1 MQSVSPA
8 DQSRLR
14 TFHLIEKKMIQSAA
28 RAACRT
34 NYTDLVTVYS
44 DEDNAALTNLIN
56 MSNVARV
63 DGGWIG
69 LTRNQ
74 SSDKWSNGADVTFSN
89 PTGDCG
95 SGPCCAAMKA
105 DGAWE
110 SLTCT
115 VKKPFMCYKQGVTDL
130 TPSYY
135 FISEN
140 MNWYEAQSY
149 CRRSFTDLVS
159 IRDQNQNE
167 AVKTA
172 GLNSST
178 PFWIGLLRDDWEW
191 TDGGRSAYRNWGTAY
206 IHISGE
212 RMTWESALDYCR
224 GGNRA
229 GLLRIQSEADQKEV
243 ERELR
248 RSRVSGTLWVGLGQS
263 QLFGFWIWTDGT
275 GPSLEKTLSKWQHVL
290 LYKKGYKP
298 RLPTLIMGNV
308 RSLANK
314 MDELAAL
321 AMSQKEYRQCS
332 LMCFSET
339 WLHQDI
345 PDDNVSITGFQTV
358 RADRDCTESGDF
370 NHVTMARTLPN
381 FTQYVDCP
389 TREER
394 TLDLLYANVKDA
406 YSCSPLPPLGGSDHN
421 LVNISS
427 KYVPQD
433 CFETTDWTALY
444 EPHGEDIDGLTECIT
459 DYINFC
465 VDSTVPTR
473 TVKCYPNNKPW
484 VTKDIKALLN
494 KKKRAFRAGDREEVR
509 TTQRELKRTIREAKD
524 GYRRKLEWKLQ
535 QNNMRGV
542 WSGMRTITGFRS
554 SNNRGVEGSVDR
566 ANELNLFFNRFDTA
580 SSDLPLPDSSAAWPQ
595 QPTPL
600 HPPPPPDSL
609 PHSCDSPLHTPSP
622 PPPVTSTVN
631 FSADQRVP
639 VTWKTSCIVPVPK
652 TPRPSDIKDYRP
664 VALTSHIMK
673 TMERLVLE
681 QLRPMVQ
688 PLLDPLQFAY
698 QPRLGVE
705 DAIIY
710 LLNRV
715 YAHLDKPA
723 STVRVMFFDFSSA
736 FNTIQPALLGD
747 KLNVM
752 QVDAPL
758 VSWIVDYL
766 TGRPQYVRLYHCVS
780 DRVVSN
786 TGAPQGTV
794 LSPFLFT
801 LYTTDFN
808 YCTETCH
815 LQKFSDDSAVVGCI
829 SRGDEDEYRAT
840 VNDFVA
846 WCELNHLQ
854 LNVTKT
860 KKLVVDLRR
869 DKTQVTPIS
878 IKGVSVDTVEDYK
891 YLGVHIDN
899 KLDWAKNTDALYRK
913 GQSRLYFLRRLRSFN
928 ICRTMLRIFYES
940 VVASAILYAVAC
952 WGSRLRVADANRLN
966 KLIRKA
972 SDVVGVEL
980 DSLMAVSE
988 RRTLSKLQTI
998 MDNGS
1003 HPLYHTVMSHRSTF
1017 SARLIQPKCTT
1028 ERHRRYWP
1036 VSFALLTIQRVLFL
1050 FGPENVTSIIQLSS
1064 NEPWFSAEL
1073 REERRQHSRVRTGGQ
1088 TLTSAVMMVF
1098 KCLVL
1103 AHLKAITD
1111 PLLDPL

>member
-1 MQSVSPA
+1 MLRTVRVKPQASTKDLQHDLAADGVTVYRSTIQRTLHKEMLYGRVMQRKPFLHSHHK
-8 DQSRLR
+8 QSRLS
-14 TFHLIEKKMIQSAA
+14 FFAVKVL
-28 RAACRT
+28 
-34 NYTDLVTVYS
+34 L
-44 DEDNAALTNLIN
+44 
-56 MSNVARV
+56 
-63 DGGWIG
+63 
-69 LTRNQ
+69 
-74 SSDKWSNGADVTFSN
+74 
-89 PTGDCG
+89 
-95 SGPCCAAMKA
+95 
-105 DGAWE
+105 
-110 SLTCT
+110 SLSWCT
-115 VKKPFMCYKQGVTDL
+115 VAQHGPFVY
-130 TPSYY
+130 
-135 FISEN
+135 
-140 MNWYEAQSY
+140 
-149 CRRSFTDLVS
+149 
-159 IRDQNQNE
+159 IRDQLI
-167 AVKTA
+167 ALKPAGMDTRTA
-172 GLNSST
+172 NIPEELWRRTHRG
-178 PFWIGLLRDDWEW
+178 
-191 TDGGRSAYRNWGTAY
+191 
-206 IHISGE
+206 
-212 RMTWESALDYCR
+212 CR
-224 GGNRA
+224 GGTKQRTGKSRA
-229 GLLRIQSEADQKEV
+229 K
-243 ERELR
+243 R
-248 RSRVSGTLWVGLGQS
+248 RRLM
-263 QLFGFWIWTDGT
+263 
-275 GPSLEKTLSKWQHVL
+275 E
-290 LYKKGYKP
+290 KKGYKP

-314 MDELAAL
+314 MDELTAL

-332 LMCFSET
+332 LMCFLET

-394 TLDLLYANVKDA
+394 TLDLLYANVK
-406 YSCSPLPPLGGSDHN
+406 SQPVTTRTVRRWSEETSEGL
-421 LVNISS
+421 
-427 KYVPQD
+427 QD

-444 EPHGEDIDGLTECIT
+444 EPHGKDIDGLTECIT

-509 TTQRELKRTIREAKD
+509 TTQGELKRTIREAKD
-524 GYRRKLEWKLQ
+524 RYRR
-535 QNNMRGV
+535 NMREV

-600 HPPPPPDSL
+600 HPPPPDSL
-609 PHSCDSPLHTPSP
+609 PPSCDSPLHTSSP

-631 FSADQRVP
+631 LTADQRVP
-639 VTWKTSCIVPVPK
+639 VMWKTSCIVPMPK

-681 QLRPMVQ
+681 QLQPMVQ

-752 QVDAPL
+752 QVDATL
-758 VSWIVDYL
+758 VSRIVDYL
-766 TGRPQYVRLYHCVS
+766 TGRPQYVRLHHCVS

-786 TGAPQGTV
+786 TGAPQGIV

-840 VNDFVA
+840 VNNFVA
-846 WCELNHLQ
+846 WCKLNHLQ

-860 KKLVVDLRR
+860 KELVVDLRR
-869 DKTQVTPIS
+869 DKAQVTPIS
-878 IKGVSVDTVEDYK
+878 IKGVSVDTLEDFK

-899 KLDWAKNTDALYRK
+899 KLDWAKNTDALYKK

-1028 ERHRRYWP
+1028 ERHRSADFEITPSSTFSYTT
-1036 VSFALLTIQRVLFL
+1036 AL
-1050 FGPENVTSIIQLSS
+1050 P
-1064 NEPWFSAEL
+1064 
-1073 REERRQHSRVRTGGQ
+1073 
-1088 TLTSAVMMVF
+1088 
-1098 KCLVL
+1098 
-1103 AHLKAITD
+1103 KA
-1111 PLLDPL
+1111 

>member
-1 MQSVSPA
+1 MYCCSGS
-8 DQSRLR
+8 
-14 TFHLIEKKMIQSAA
+14 TSA
-28 RAACRT
+28 
-34 NYTDLVTVYS
+34 VFQ
-44 DEDNAALTNLIN
+44 IH
-56 MSNVARV
+56 
-63 DGGWIG
+63 
-69 LTRNQ
+69 
-74 SSDKWSNGADVTFSN
+74 SS
-89 PTGDCG
+89 
-95 SGPCCAAMKA
+95 
-105 DGAWE
+105 
-110 SLTCT
+110 
-115 VKKPFMCYKQGVTDL
+115 
-130 TPSYY
+130 
-135 FISEN
+135 
-140 MNWYEAQSY
+140 
-149 CRRSFTDLVS
+149 
-159 IRDQNQNE
+159 
-167 AVKTA
+167 TA
-172 GLNSST
+172 GT
-178 PFWIGLLRDDWEW
+178 PLRLTEDSPPTTSIQPTVSCGQCPVTTDEELEDDQ
-191 TDGGRSAYRNWGTAY
+191 
-206 IHISGE
+206 HK
-212 RMTWESALDYCR
+212 LH
-224 GGNRA
+224 GN
-229 GLLRIQSEADQKEV
+229 
-243 ERELR
+243 
-248 RSRVSGTLWVGLGQS
+248 
-263 QLFGFWIWTDGT
+263 
-275 GPSLEKTLSKWQHVL
+275 
-290 LYKKGYKP
+290 YKKHQQGRQDK
-298 RLPTLIMGNV
+298 
-308 RSLANK
+308 SLKQA
-314 MDELAAL
+314 
-321 AMSQKEYRQCS
+321 
-332 LMCFSET
+332 
-339 WLHQDI
+339 
-345 PDDNVSITGFQTV
+345 G
-358 RADRDCTESGDF
+358 
-370 NHVTMARTLPN
+370 
-381 FTQYVDCP
+381 TQA
-389 TREER
+389 T
-394 TLDLLYANVKDA
+394 
-406 YSCSPLPPLGGSDHN
+406 
-421 LVNISS
+421 
-427 KYVPQD
+427 
-433 CFETTDWTALY
+433 
-444 EPHGEDIDGLTECIT
+444 
-459 DYINFC
+459 
-465 VDSTVPTR
+465 
-473 TVKCYPNNKPW
+473 
-484 VTKDIKALLN
+484 
-494 KKKRAFRAGDREEVR
+494 
-509 TTQRELKRTIREAKD
+509 
-524 GYRRKLEWKLQ
+524 
-535 QNNMRGV
+535 
-542 WSGMRTITGFRS
+542 
-554 SNNRGVEGSVDR
+554 SNNRPDR
-566 ANELNLFFNRFDTA
+566 PASEECLVMSRGYLDAKFDTA

-639 VTWKTSCIVPVPK
+639 VMWKTSCIVPVPK

-766 TGRPQYVRLYHCVS
+766 TGRPQYVRLHHCVS

-860 KKLVVDLRR
+860 KELVVDLRR
-869 DKTQVTPIS
+869 DKAQVTPIS

-899 KLDWAKNTDALYRK
+899 KLDWSKNTDALYRK

-988 RRTLSKLQTI
+988 RRTLAKLQTI

-1028 ERHRRYWP
+1028 ERHRRCA
-1036 VSFALLTIQRVLFL
+1036 SKTCT
-1050 FGPENVTSIIQLSS
+1050 NNLSS
-1064 NEPWFSAEL
+1064 FDL
-1073 REERRQHSRVRTGGQ
+1073 
-1088 TLTSAVMMVF
+1088 
-1098 KCLVL
+1098 
-1103 AHLKAITD
+1103 
-1111 PLLDPL
+1111 

>member
-1 MQSVSPA
+1 MFFDFSSAFNTIQPLRLKDKLARMQVDPHLVSW
-8 DQSRLR
+8 
-14 TFHLIEKKMIQSAA
+14 I
-28 RAACRT
+28 T
-34 NYTDLVTVYS
+34 NYLTGRPQYVRLKDCMSETVVSSTGAPQGTVLSPFLFTLYTSDFRYNSETCHMQKFSDDTAIVACVRGGQEAEYRNLVEDFVAWYHRHNLLLNTSKTKEMVVDFRRARPLTQLVFIEGVEVEMVRTYRYLGLHLDGRLDWKLLQMFYQTVVSSCLFYAVVCWGGNIKKRDEMRLDKLVRRAGSVVGVELDSVVKVAEMRTLHKLLSIMDDDGHPLHTIIMDRRSKFSGRLLSQSCSTDRL
-44 DEDNAALTNLIN
+44 
-56 MSNVARV
+56 
-63 DGGWIG
+63 
-69 LTRNQ
+69 
-74 SSDKWSNGADVTFSN
+74 
-89 PTGDCG
+89 
-95 SGPCCAAMKA
+95 
-105 DGAWE
+105 
-110 SLTCT
+110 
-115 VKKPFMCYKQGVTDL
+115 
-130 TPSYY
+130 
-135 FISEN
+135 
-140 MNWYEAQSY
+140 
-149 CRRSFTDLVS
+149 RRSFQLS
-159 IRDQNQNE
+159 E
-167 AVKTA
+167 AVPSRTMLVERVLLIALKPAGMDTRTA
-172 GLNSST
+172 NIPEELWRRTHRG
-178 PFWIGLLRDDWEW
+178 
-191 TDGGRSAYRNWGTAY
+191 
-206 IHISGE
+206 
-212 RMTWESALDYCR
+212 CR
-224 GGNRA
+224 GGTKQRTGKSRA
-229 GLLRIQSEADQKEV
+229 K
-243 ERELR
+243 R
-248 RSRVSGTLWVGLGQS
+248 RRLM
-263 QLFGFWIWTDGT
+263 
-275 GPSLEKTLSKWQHVL
+275 E
-290 LYKKGYKP
+290 KKGYKP
-298 RLPTLIMGNV
+298 RLPTLIMGN
-308 RSLANK
+308 
-314 MDELAAL
+314 
-321 AMSQKEYRQCS
+321 
-332 LMCFSET
+332 
-339 WLHQDI
+339 DI

-394 TLDLLYANVKDA
+394 TLDLLYANVK
-406 YSCSPLPPLGGSDHN
+406 SQPVTTRTVRRWSEETSEVL
-421 LVNISS
+421 
-427 KYVPQD
+427 QD

-535 QNNMRGV
+535 QNNMREV

-554 SNNRGVEGSVDR
+554 SNNGGVEGSVDR

-639 VTWKTSCIVPVPK
+639 VMWKTSCIVPVPK

-766 TGRPQYVRLYHCVS
+766 TGRPQYVRLHHCVS

-860 KKLVVDLRR
+860 KELVVDLRR
-869 DKTQVTPIS
+869 DKAQVTPIS

-1028 ERHRRYWP
+1028 ERHRR
-1036 VSFALLTIQRVLFL
+1036 V
-1050 FGPENVTSIIQLSS
+1050 
-1064 NEPWFSAEL
+1064 
-1073 REERRQHSRVRTGGQ
+1073 
-1088 TLTSAVMMVF
+1088 
-1098 KCLVL
+1098 
-1103 AHLKAITD
+1103 
-1111 PLLDPL
+1111 

>member
-1 MQSVSPA
+1 QLSEAVP
-8 DQSRLR
+8 SR
-14 TFHLIEKKMIQSAA
+14 IM
-28 RAACRT
+28 
-34 NYTDLVTVYS
+34 LV
-44 DEDNAALTNLIN
+44 E
-56 MSNVARV
+56 RV
-63 DGGWIG
+63 
-69 LTRNQ
+69 
-74 SSDKWSNGADVTFSN
+74 
-89 PTGDCG
+89 
-95 SGPCCAAMKA
+95 
-105 DGAWE
+105 
-110 SLTCT
+110 
-115 VKKPFMCYKQGVTDL
+115 
-130 TPSYY
+130 
-135 FISEN
+135 
-140 MNWYEAQSY
+140 
-149 CRRSFTDLVS
+149 LVS
-159 IRDQNQNE
+159 FFAVKVLLSLSWCTAAQQHGPFVYTRDQLMTLKP
-167 AVKTA
+167 AGMDTRTA
-172 GLNSST
+172 DIPEELWRRTHRG
-178 PFWIGLLRDDWEW
+178 
-191 TDGGRSAYRNWGTAY
+191 
-206 IHISGE
+206 
-212 RMTWESALDYCR
+212 CR
-224 GGNRA
+224 GGTKQRTGKGA
-229 GLLRIQSEADQKEV
+229 K
-243 ERELR
+243 R
-248 RSRVSGTLWVGLGQS
+248 RRLM
-263 QLFGFWIWTDGT
+263 
-275 GPSLEKTLSKWQHVL
+275 E
-290 LYKKGYKP
+290 KKGYKP

-339 WLHQDI
+339 WLHRDI

-358 RADRDCTESGDF
+358 RADRDCTESGKRKGGGLAVLVRTAGAPLVTLPSRNVSVVRTLSYWLLDCGSSPMLLSWLFISPPLPTRRDF

-394 TLDLLYANVKDA
+394 TLDLLYANVK
-406 YSCSPLPPLGGSDHN
+406 SQPVTTRTVRRWSEETSEVL
-421 LVNISS
+421 
-427 KYVPQD
+427 QD

-535 QNNMRGV
+535 QNNMREV

-554 SNNRGVEGSVDR
+554 SNNGGVEGSVDR

-600 HPPPPPDSL
+600 HAPPPPDSL
-609 PHSCDSPLHTPSP
+609 PPSCDSPLHTSSP

-631 FSADQRVP
+631 LTADQVRRQLQRLHMNKAAGPDGVPPRVLKACATQLCGVLQHVFNMSLCLQRVP
-639 VTWKTSCIVPVPK
+639 VMWKTSCIVPVPK

-681 QLRPMVQ
+681 QLRPTVQ

-766 TGRPQYVRLYHCVS
+766 TGRPQYVRLQHCVS

-815 LQKFSDDSAVVGCI
+815 LQKCSDDSAVVGCI

-860 KKLVVDLRR
+860 KELVVDLRR
-869 DKTQVTPIS
+869 DKAQVTPIS

-966 KLIRKA
+966 KLIHKA

-1028 ERHRRYWP
+1028 ERHRRSFLP
-1036 VSFALLTIQRVLFL
+1036 VAIRLY
-1050 FGPENVTSIIQLSS
+1050 NSS
-1064 NEPWFSAEL
+1064 L
-1073 REERRQHSRVRTGGQ
+1073 RARHHSHVQ
-1088 TLTSAVMMVF
+1088 
-1098 KCLVL
+1098 
-1103 AHLKAITD
+1103 
-1111 PLLDPL
+1111 

>member
-1 MQSVSPA
+1 MRCCHNTTPLLSFSHSLHP
-8 DQSRLR
+8 
-14 TFHLIEKKMIQSAA
+14 HCKH
-28 RAACRT
+28 
-34 NYTDLVTVYS
+34 YTDIQLSEAVPSRTMLV
-44 DEDNAALTNLIN
+44 E
-56 MSNVARV
+56 RV
-63 DGGWIG
+63 
-69 LTRNQ
+69 
-74 SSDKWSNGADVTFSN
+74 
-89 PTGDCG
+89 
-95 SGPCCAAMKA
+95 
-105 DGAWE
+105 
-110 SLTCT
+110 
-115 VKKPFMCYKQGVTDL
+115 
-130 TPSYY
+130 
-135 FISEN
+135 
-140 MNWYEAQSY
+140 
-149 CRRSFTDLVS
+149 LVS
-159 IRDQNQNE
+159 FFAVKVLLSLSWCTAAQQHGPFVYTRDQLI
-167 AVKTA
+167 ALKPAGMDTRTA
-172 GLNSST
+172 NIPEELWRQTHRGCS
-178 PFWIGLLRDDWEW
+178 
-191 TDGGRSAYRNWGTAY
+191 GGAKQ
-206 IHISGE
+206 
-212 RMTWESALDYCR
+212 RMGKS
-224 GGNRA
+224 RA
-229 GLLRIQSEADQKEV
+229 KRQRLME
-243 ERELR
+243 
-248 RSRVSGTLWVGLGQS
+248 
-263 QLFGFWIWTDGT
+263 
-275 GPSLEKTLSKWQHVL
+275 
-290 LYKKGYKP
+290 KKGYKP
-298 RLPTLIMGNV
+298 RLPTLIMGN
-308 RSLANK
+308 
-314 MDELAAL
+314 
-321 AMSQKEYRQCS
+321 
-332 LMCFSET
+332 
-339 WLHQDI
+339 
-345 PDDNVSITGFQTV
+345 TV
-358 RADRDCTESGDF
+358 RADRDCTESGKRKGGGLAVLVNNRWCSPGHITVKERICCPDIELLAVGLRPYYLEFSHVVVVAVYIPPSANPTSACDVIHSTIARLQTQHPTAFIAISGDF

-427 KYVPQD
+427 KYVPQVKSQPVTTRTVRRWSEETSEVLQD

-444 EPHGEDIDGLTECIT
+444 EPHGEDIDRLTECIT

-524 GYRRKLEWKLQ
+524 RYRRKLEWKLQ
-535 QNNMRGV
+535 QNNMKEV

-554 SNNRGVEGSVDR
+554 SNNGGVEGSVDR

-580 SSDLPLPDSSAAWPQ
+580 SSDLPLPDSSAAWAQ
-595 QPTPL
+595 QLTPL

-609 PHSCDSPLHTPSP
+609 PPSCDSPLHTSSP

-639 VTWKTSCIVPVPK
+639 VMWKTSCIVPVPK
-652 TPRPSDIKDYRP
+652 TPRPSDIKDYRS

-752 QVDAPL
+752 Q
-758 VSWIVDYL
+758 
-766 TGRPQYVRLYHCVS
+766 HCVS

-786 TGAPQGTV
+786 TGAPQGTI

-860 KKLVVDLRR
+860 KELVVDLRR
-869 DKTQVTPIS
+869 DKAQVTPIS
-878 IKGVSVDTVEDYK
+878 IKG
-891 YLGVHIDN
+891 
-899 KLDWAKNTDALYRK
+899 

-952 WGSRLRVADANRLN
+952 WGSRLR
-966 KLIRKA
+966 I
-972 SDVVGVEL
+972 
-980 DSLMAVSE
+980 
-988 RRTLSKLQTI
+988 
-998 MDNGS
+998 
-1003 HPLYHTVMSHRSTF
+1003 
-1017 SARLIQPKCTT
+1017 
-1028 ERHRRYWP
+1028 
-1036 VSFALLTIQRVLFL
+1036 L
-1050 FGPENVTSIIQLSS
+1050 FGSKN
-1064 NEPWFSAEL
+1064 
-1073 REERRQHSRVRTGGQ
+1073 TGLGKHKILYFNGLYCRMIMGW
-1088 TLTSAVMMVF
+1088 TTAIYHNAVPA
-1098 KCLVL
+1098 LE
-1103 AHLKAITD
+1103 
-1111 PLLDPL
+1111 